1 MFLVEKIDLN
11 SIFSMKFLFFAHFET
26 EIDSSSN
33 IGENF
38 CFLHIFG
45 WKNVFKLDFSLKNH
59 VFLHFS
65 HIFTRKLRIS
75 AISSQKKMDSTFTK
89 EDGEET
95 HVIDDVANEV
105 VVPSEDVPI
114 QKTEQKMQ
122 QFFMGFSRAE
132 IIVMKHTVK
141 YLTETMERLL
151 YSNEFEVRRCATGE
165 IVSQGR
171 CHVNGAMNGNGG
183 GASDEEVQKLLKE
196 RDAAR
201 SEAEKLHANYA
212 TLYAAY
218 NQVREAANDI
228 RTEFEDA
235 REKLKLATAEI
246 DEWQV
251 KFMSIKE
258 NATNEL
264 ERASREYEDLVQNH
278 EENVK
283 GLRLRAKRHAI
294 ELSSKNEEIDVLKK
308 RVEELSAICDQLIE
322 DVDLS
327 DQMSAVSMDA

>member
-1 MFLVEKIDLN
+1 
-11 SIFSMKFLFFAHFET
+11 
-26 EIDSSSN
+26 
-33 IGENF
+33 
-38 CFLHIFG
+38 
-45 WKNVFKLDFSLKNH
+45 
-59 VFLHFS
+59 
-65 HIFTRKLRIS
+65 
-75 AISSQKKMDSTFTK
+75 MDSTFTK

-95 HVIDDVANEV
+95 QVIDDVANEV
-105 VVPSEDVPI
+105 VVPSEVVPI
-114 QKTEQKMQ
+114 QKTEQQKMQ

-132 IIVMKHTVK
+132 IIVMKHTVKYLTETMERLLYSNDQKRPVNAVK